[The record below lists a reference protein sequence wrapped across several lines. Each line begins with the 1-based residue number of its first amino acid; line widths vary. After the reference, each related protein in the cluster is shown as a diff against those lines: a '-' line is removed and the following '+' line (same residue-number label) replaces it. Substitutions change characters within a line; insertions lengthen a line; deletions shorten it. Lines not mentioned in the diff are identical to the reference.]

1 MKFLSYDYI
10 FYRLGP
16 TSDPKSLPHSIL
28 LVSPSMYSRFWFW
41 YTLRIV
47 LSSYYIG
54 IVMGKAKKK
63 SLSKRRESRFKK
75 KRVHI
80 PDQIRATL
88 IDLVVNRGLS
98 LAEAGQRVQPRL
110 SKSTVSTIISNFR
123 KTNRYSAEISHFS
136 TRVFLYS
143 VSCIPIWFCV
153 TSFE

>member
-1 MKFLSYDYI
+1 
-10 FYRLGP
+10 
-16 TSDPKSLPHSIL
+16 
-28 LVSPSMYSRFWFW
+28 
-41 YTLRIV
+41 
-47 LSSYYIG
+47 
-54 IVMGKAKKK
+54 MGKAKKK

-123 KTNRYSAEISHFS
+123 KTNRYSAEISQKFLDKS
-136 TRVFLYS
+136 FLIQCKLYTNMILRNFIRVGQPERLRPVEDHAS
-143 VSCIPIWFCV
+143 SQMIKNKPLWRWFAKRMTCD
-153 TSFE
+153 FRKFNK